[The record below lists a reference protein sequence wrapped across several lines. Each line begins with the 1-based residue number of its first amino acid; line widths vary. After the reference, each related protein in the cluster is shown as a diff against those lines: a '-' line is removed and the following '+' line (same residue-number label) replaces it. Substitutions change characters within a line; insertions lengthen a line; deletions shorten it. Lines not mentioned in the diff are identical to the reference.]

1 MNNELWYFLIG
12 GQKDN
17 ETGLYGNFYA
27 YGKYLGDA
35 LRNTF
40 NASTE
45 LNFNAPYLMEASL
58 LNEFDEIENNNELVQ
73 LSELVYSR
81 QQIHSFPLND
91 PDKDFIPP
99 TGIVKDVAD
108 DELEYELIKENFVAF
123 DKDENGIY
131 QFELVL
137 GKESLI
143 VVFLKLIEILPTIN
157 GFWIYIKDFWE
168 DENEE
173 LWVAKH
179 FTDKHSIVNFLTSGK
194 INTLENGYLDLVVHS
209 LTGETNLMLDEH
221 KKINLH
227 TKNEDVFKSI
237 IGQVLDFGYE
247 QTTEELYNLEFGFRH
262 WHYRPSDSLNR
273 EEFKAML
280 ASRDFEQLD

>member
-17 ETGLYGNFYA
+17 DTGLFGNFYA

-40 NASTE
+40 NASIE
-45 LNFNAPYLMEASL
+45 LNFNAPYLMEATL

-81 QQIHSFPLND
+81 QQINSFPQND

-99 TGIVKDVAD
+99 TGIVKDAAD

-137 GKESLI
+137 GKENLL

-168 DENEE
+168 DRNNE

-179 FTDKHSIVNFLTSGK
+179 FTDKQSIIDFLSLEQ

-227 TKNEDVFKSI
+227 TKNEDVFKNI

-247 QTTEELYNLEFGFRH
+247 QTTEELFNLEFGFRH
-262 WHYRPSDSLNR
+262 WHYRPADSLNR
-273 EEFKAML
+273 EEFKTML
-280 ASRDFEQLD
+280 AYRNFEQLN